1 MGRAC
6 QEGQGQEGVTGGG
19 VVTDLSKKRGEA
31 SLLDTACCVC
41 PEIDRLHG
49 LPYLGRCVF
58 VAACVLYNDLSVVF
72 TLKGGNETFVF
83 EQVPGRSPFLSL
95 FSQGR
100 WHSGVAY

>member
-19 VVTDLSKKRGEA
+19 VVTDLSKKKGRHRCWILRA
-31 SLLDTACCVC
+31 VSAQRSIVC
-41 PEIDRLHG
+41 MG